1 MKHTVVAMLEDR
13 PGVLNRVVS
22 LFRKRGFNIQS
33 LTVGPTEIAELSR
46 MTLVVDGDEA
56 IIEQVVKQLYK
67 VVDVVK
73 VTDLTNEPMVARELA
88 LVKVSST
95 NQARGEIMQ
104 IADVFRAKVLDVSTN
119 SIILEVTGTEQ
130 KIDALIELLRGF
142 GIKETVRTGRVAM
155 IRGPLTSRGEDA
167 PPTYRAT
174 GTNGRRTVR
183 MVPSSRNID
192 DE

>member
-1 MKHTVVAMLEDR
+1 MKHTVVALLEDR

-33 LTVGPTEIAELSR
+33 LTVGPTELPDQSR

-67 VVDVVK
+67 VVDVIK

-88 LVKVSST
+88 LIKVAAT
-95 NQARGEIMQ
+95 NQTRSEIMQ
-104 IADVFRAKVLDVSTN
+104 VADIFRAKIVDVGTN
-119 SIILEVTGTEQ
+119 AIILEVTGTEQ
-130 KIDALIELLRGF
+130 KIDALIQLVRGF
-142 GIKETVRTGRVAM
+142 GIKELVRTGRVAM
-155 IRGPLTSRGEDA
+155 MRGGLVVREEEPA
-167 PPTYRAT
+167 PRS
-174 GTNGRRTVR
+174 NGRRAIRTVSQA
-183 MVPSSRNID
+183 VLS